1 MNITV
6 EKRHAAI
13 GGVILVLLLS
23 GVLWMSSA
31 GSRNPDWL
39 AREYGIENAFAKV
52 VETPDGRID
61 ASLVPLQLADGRTAY
76 LVVPQ
81 KKGAQQLYMQDES
94 GVYPVAAPEKGAS
107 RDDFMRSE
115 PVIMES
121 QPGAASAPGAAG
133 SQPAQ
138 TVSKRKRST
147 EKEVLIVAGSA
158 GAGAAIGGIAGGKK
172 GAAVGAVSGGVA
184 GLVYDLA
191 TRDKK

>member
-1 MNITV
+1 MNITI
-6 EKRHAAI
+6 EKRHAVI

-23 GVLWMSSA
+23 GLLWMSSA

-39 AREYGIENAFAKV
+39 AREYGIDNAFSNV
-52 VETPDGRID
+52 VETPDGKVP
-61 ASLVPLQLADGRTAY
+61 ASLVPIQLADGSTAY

-81 KKGAQQLYMQDES
+81 KKGSQQLYLQDES
-94 GVYPVAAPEKGAS
+94 GVYPVAAPEKGDS
-107 RDDFMRSE
+107 REDFMRSE

-121 QPGAASAPGAAG
+121 QPAAA
-133 SQPAQ
+133 PAQ
-138 TVSKRKRST
+138 TAPKRKRST